1 MELDWIEDFLVLA
14 ESGIFSKA
22 ALRRNV
28 TQSAFT
34 RRIRKLEYAMGAV
47 LFDRSTHPVVLTP
60 AGEEFRP
67 VAAEVLRSLSGARA
81 RLRSLAGSEEMV
93 AVASLQALAA
103 GFLPGFLGDIYRDRP
118 PPAIKVMAEDFA
130 GCVEALLTGTADILL
145 SYAHPSIVTAEL
157 DGRFLSCPVGEDVLV
172 AVTAPDAAG
181 SPRHALGDARIPY
194 LRYSAES
201 FLGKVTA
208 RIVEGSDLRDRLV
221 PAYQN
226 SMADGLRAAARAGL
240 GVAWLPLRSAA
251 EDLARGSLLR
261 ISAPGQEEPIAI
273 TMFREAA
280 PKSRPVERLWAEF
293 ARRAD
298 PVGPPA

>member
-34 RRIRKLEYAMGAV
+34 RRIHKLEYALGAV

-67 VAAEVLRSLSGARA
+67 VAAEVLRSLAGARA

-103 GFLPGFLGDIYRDRP
+103 TFLPGFLGEIYRGRT
-118 PPAIKVMAEDFA
+118 PPAVKVMAEDFA

-145 SYAHPSIVTAEL
+145 SYSHPSIVTAEL
-157 DGRFLSCPVGEDVLV
+157 DGRFLSCAVGEDRLV
-172 AVTAPDAAG
+172 AVVAPGPGGRPAC
-181 SPRHALGDARIPY
+181 ALEAARIPY

-208 RIVEGSDLRDRLV
+208 RIVERAGLQDRLA

-240 GVAWLPLRSAA
+240 GVAWLPLGSAA
-251 EDLARGSLLR
+251 DDLACGRLIR
-261 ISAPGQEEPIAI
+261 ISSPEQEEPVTIA
-273 TMFREAA
+273 MFREPA
-280 PKSRPVERLWAEF
+280 PKSRPVERLWAEI